1 MSATSAAMPKAAAL
15 PARLLR
21 TSRQCSKQSPA
32 ASVRSAT
39 PVRSYHASTAPSNSQ
54 RLRDGVRSKHN
65 SFLSSRAFHTTAP
78 LGAISDPYKV
88 LGVDKGASAADIK
101 KAYYGMAKKYH
112 PDTNKDPGA
121 KEKFAEAQSAYEVL
135 SDPKKRENFDRFGSA
150 AFDQN
155 GGFDPSGGN
164 PFAGAGGFHG
174 FGGGFGGGFPGGFGA
189 DINFED
195 LFGAFTGGARRSGRG
210 RRGPFQEILVGE
222 DIEVQTNISF
232 MEAAKGTSKDIVIT
246 PLKECGTCSGDGL
259 KKGAKRSQCR
269 KCNGSGTR
277 VHMMQGG
284 FQVAATC
291 DACGGAGM
299 TVPRGSE
306 CGSCN
311 GNGVVRDRKTVQ
323 VDIPGG
329 VEDGMRLRVT
339 GEGDAPPTGTAAAP
353 GSRTQRG
360 DLYVSIRVSPDHRFS
375 RSGSDILYTAS
386 IPLTTALL
394 GGEVTVPT
402 LDGEVKVK
410 VGTGTGTGDRIT
422 LSGMGMKK
430 LGGRSRAFTPTGD
443 LKVEFKVAMPKY
455 LTGNQRTILEV
466 LADEMGDK
474 TARRIMDIPRDGSS
488 PADSSANSDPSKNE
502 GFLKSAWHKLM
513 NHTKNSGP
521 EDSTSDSSKKDAGDA
536 KKTDGEKNSPL
547 LPRNKMV
554 QSPMISCP
562 LKQTNEIDWIRPLKD
577 YIRQSYGED
586 PERYSSECATL
597 NRLRQDMRGA
607 GKDSATGRDLLYR
620 YYGQLE
626 LLDLRFPVDENH
638 IKISFTWYDAFTQ
651 KPTSQYSLAFEKA
664 SIIFNISAVLSCHAA
679 NQNRAED
686 SGLKTAYHSFQ
697 ASAGMFTY
705 INENFLHAPSTDL
718 NRETVKALINITL
731 AQGQEVFLEKQIA
744 DSKKAG
750 LLAKLA
756 SQSAYLYSQ
765 AAEGMQEFAKG
776 VFDKVWTIV
785 VQAKAGHMA
794 SVASYYQ
801 ALADSETGSHG
812 VAIARL
818 QLAEKHSTAAL
829 GWAKSFPSSVSPN
842 ANLSSESGTNLLDI
856 IKYHLANVQAKLTVF
871 KKDNDFIYHQPIP
884 SEAGLSAVSKL
895 PAAKAIP
902 VSELYQGQDIQRII
916 GPDIFQKLVPMS
928 VTETASL
935 YDEEKAKLIRAE
947 TEKVETAN
955 GEMAASL
962 DYLKLPG
969 SLNILKGGMDQEMT
983 VDDEFRRWCQEL
995 GGHQPF
1001 IKAFDGLQ
1009 DRKAEIL
1016 AQLDQCSK
1024 QLDLEESVCEKMR
1037 SKYGVDWSQQPS
1049 ARLNTTLRG
1058 DIRTY
1063 RDTIN
1068 EASASDSQ
1076 LLSTLRQYEADF
1088 DEMRS
1093 AGETDEAEVLFQR
1106 AMIKAG
1112 SKHGKGKNGL
1122 SSPYS
1127 ASAEGNLIDDVFDEG
1142 GTSVAEQIARVE
1154 SILKKLNL
1162 VKRERAQVLKDL
1174 KEKVHTDDISN
1185 VLILNKKTIAGQEN
1199 QLFEAELEKF
1209 RPHQNRLLQAN
1220 HKQASLM
1227 KELTKIY
1234 GDLLQDKRVRAE
1246 QSKYETITR
1255 QRNTVMSRYKKIYD
1269 AFNGLLSGTVQAQ
1282 TFYKEMGETV
1292 DSLKK
1297 NVETFINNRRSEGA
1311 QLLGQIERD
1320 KASNATEQEDR
1331 EREKLRQLME
1341 RLSTEP
1347 KTSPAPPS
1355 ASAAPSKAKSP
1366 PPAIQTPAYPNPAI
1380 SSPKMSPRFP
1390 PNVSGQSHGIPMS
1403 HSPAPYGQYIGHG
1416 TGVSYV
1422 PGQTFQQGA
1431 AAPLSEGYNP
1441 MAYPVPPSVS
1451 PPPNQQFY
1459 SSTPAPYSYT
1469 GPTPPAAPSSFMPQG
1484 YVPPPP
1490 PPRPQQT
1497 TYPSSTGPYPSGPGG
1512 YAQTRPYGTSQHHK
1526 APSQSQSQS
1535 ATSSN
1540 DPWAGL
1546 NAWK

>member
-1 MSATSAAMPKAAAL
+1 
-15 PARLLR
+15 
-21 TSRQCSKQSPA
+21 
-32 ASVRSAT
+32 
-39 PVRSYHASTAPSNSQ
+39 
-54 RLRDGVRSKHN
+54 
-65 SFLSSRAFHTTAP
+65 
-78 LGAISDPYKV
+78 
-88 LGVDKGASAADIK
+88 
-101 KAYYGMAKKYH
+101 MA
-112 PDTNKDPGA
+112 
-121 KEKFAEAQSAYEVL
+121 E
-135 SDPKKRENFDRFGSA
+135 
-150 AFDQN
+150 
-155 GGFDPSGGN
+155 
-164 PFAGAGGFHG
+164 
-174 FGGGFGGGFPGGFGA
+174 
-189 DINFED
+189 
-195 LFGAFTGGARRSGRG
+195 
-210 RRGPFQEILVGE
+210 
-222 DIEVQTNISF
+222 
-232 MEAAKGTSKDIVIT
+232 
-246 PLKECGTCSGDGL
+246 
-259 KKGAKRSQCR
+259 
-269 KCNGSGTR
+269 
-277 VHMMQGG
+277 
-284 FQVAATC
+284 
-291 DACGGAGM
+291 
-299 TVPRGSE
+299 
-306 CGSCN
+306 
-311 GNGVVRDRKTVQ
+311 
-323 VDIPGG
+323 
-329 VEDGMRLRVT
+329 
-339 GEGDAPPTGTAAAP
+339 
-353 GSRTQRG
+353 
-360 DLYVSIRVSPDHRFS
+360 
-375 RSGSDILYTAS
+375 
-386 IPLTTALL
+386 
-394 GGEVTVPT
+394 
-402 LDGEVKVK
+402 
-410 VGTGTGTGDRIT
+410 
-422 LSGMGMKK
+422 
-430 LGGRSRAFTPTGD
+430 
-443 LKVEFKVAMPKY
+443 
-455 LTGNQRTILEV
+455 
-466 LADEMGDK
+466 
-474 TARRIMDIPRDGSS
+474 
-488 PADSSANSDPSKNE
+488 
-502 GFLKSAWHKLM
+502 
-513 NHTKNSGP
+513 
-521 EDSTSDSSKKDAGDA
+521 
-536 KKTDGEKNSPL
+536 
-547 LPRNKMV
+547 
-554 QSPMISCP
+554 SPMISCP

-577 YIRQSYGED
+577 FIRQSYGED
-586 PERYSSECATL
+586 PDRYSSECATL

-651 KPTSQYSLAFEKA
+651 KATSQYSLAFEKA

-679 NQNRAED
+679 NQNRAD
-686 SGLKTAYHSFQ
+686 DTGLKTAYHSFQ

-718 NRETVKALINITL
+718 NRDTVKALIHITL

-744 DSKKAG
+744 DNKKAG

-756 SQSAYLYSQ
+756 SQAAYLYAQ
-765 AAEGMQEFAKG
+765 AAEGMLEFAKG
-776 VFDKVWTIV
+776 IFDKVWTIV
-785 VQAKAGHMA
+785 VQAKAAHMT

-818 QLAEKHSTAAL
+818 QLAEKNSTAAL

-842 ANLSSESGTNLLDI
+842 ANLSSEAGTNLLDL

-884 SEAGLSAVSKL
+884 SEAGLSAVAKL

-995 GGHQPF
+995 AGHQPF
-1001 IKAFDGLQ
+1001 TKAFDGLQ
-1009 DRKAEIL
+1009 DRKAETL

-1037 SKYGVDWSQQPS
+1037 SKYGVEWSQQPS

-1093 AGETDEAEVLFQR
+1093 AGETEEAEVLFQR

-1112 SKHGKGKNGL
+1112 SKHGKSKSGL
-1122 SSPYS
+1122 ASPY
-1127 ASAEGNLIDDVFDEG
+1127 ASAPEGNLIDDVYDDG
-1142 GTSVAEQIARVE
+1142 SASVSEQIGKVE

-1174 KEKVHTDDISN
+1174 KEKVHNDDISN

-1246 QSKYETITR
+1246 QSKYESITR
-1255 QRNTVMSRYKKIYD
+1255 QRNTVMSRYKKIHD

-1282 TFYKEMGETV
+1282 TFYTEMAETV
-1292 DSLKK
+1292 ESLKK

-1320 KASNATEQEDR
+1320 KASNVSEQEDR
-1331 EREKLRQLME
+1331 EREKLRLLME

-1347 KTSPAPPS
+1347 KTSTTPS
-1355 ASAAPSKAKSP
+1355 APTAPSKAKSP
-1366 PPAIQTPAYPNPAI
+1366 PPAIQTPAYPNPAL
-1380 SSPKMSPRFP
+1380 SSPKMSPHFP
-1390 PNVSGQSHGIPMS
+1390 PGQSHSVPLS
-1403 HSPAPYGQYIGHG
+1403 HSPAPYGQYMTHG
-1416 TGVSYV
+1416 TGVSYL
-1422 PGQTFQQGA
+1422 PSQPFQQGA
-1431 AAPLSEGYNP
+1431 AAPLGEGYNP

-1459 SSTPAPYSYT
+1459 SSTPAPYSYS
-1469 GPTPPAAPSSFMPQG
+1469 GPTPPAAPSSFMLQG

-1490 PPRPQQT
+1490 PPAPSKPPTPIHGPIPVRSRRLRSSPTIRLKPAPQGALAVVAV
-1497 TYPSSTGPYPSGPGG
+1497 PGPGRG
-1512 YAQTRPYGTSQHHK
+1512 S
-1526 APSQSQSQS
+1526 S
-1535 ATSSN
+1535 A